1 MKRKSKKYLW
11 RIGLLFLPLIVLGFR
26 TPLFTRALQ
35 VIPGATL
42 VPGVQDTRP
51 PRIDYSAQ
59 LLQGVEYTRQV
70 RSHPRPLVIHTVSI
84 DLTAP
89 DIGFLV
95 TPAKPGV
102 EIAARTTS
110 TFLQEFGVQVAIN
123 GSYFEPTWAGM
134 PWDYY
139 PHSGD
144 PVRVKGLAI
153 SGSTA
158 YSQSLEGWPTLCIAG
173 ARVFIDRPGC
183 PSETAQALAGNRLLV
198 DNGLAVK
205 YENDHLHPRTAVA
218 ATADGARLWLIV
230 IDGRQR
236 NYSEGVTLAELA
248 EIIRELGADMAIN
261 LDGGGSSTLV
271 RAGPGGP
278 QILNAPIHTNIAMR
292 QRPVANHLGIY
303 AGALDF
309 FPD

>member
-1 MKRKSKKYLW
+1 MQRKSKKYLW
-11 RIGLLFLPLIVLGFR
+11 RSGLLFLLLIVIGFQASPIR
-26 TPLFTRALQ
+26 RGLH
-35 VIPGATL
+35 VIYGATL
-42 VPGVQDTRP
+42 APGVQHTRP
-51 PRIDYSAQ
+51 QRTDYSAR

-70 RSHPRPLVIHTVSI
+70 RAHPRPLVIHTVTI

-95 TPAKPGV
+95 TPAEPGV

-144 PVRVKGLAI
+144 PVQVRGLAI
-153 SGSTA
+153 SDSMA

-173 ARVFIDRPGC
+173 ARVFIHRLGC
-183 PSETAQALAGNRLLV
+183 PPETAQALAGNRLLV

-303 AGALDF
+303 AGALDV

>member
-1 MKRKSKKYLW
+1 MQRKSKKYSW
-11 RIGLLFLPLIVLGFR
+11 RSGLLFLLLIAIGFQASPIKR
-26 TPLFTRALQ
+26 ELH
-35 VIPGATL
+35 VIYGATL
-42 VPGVQDTRP
+42 APGIQHTRP
-51 PRIDYSAQ
+51 QRTDYSAH

-70 RSHPRPLVIHTVSI
+70 RSHPRPLVVHTVSI

-95 TPAKPGV
+95 TPSEPGV

-110 TFLQEFGVQVAIN
+110 AFLQEFGVQVAIN

-144 PVRVKGLAI
+144 PVRVRGLAI
-153 SGSTA
+153 SDSMA
-158 YSQSLEGWPTLCIAG
+158 YSQPLEGWPTLCIAG
-173 ARVFIDRPGC
+173 ARVFIDRTGC
-183 PSETAQALAGNRLLV
+183 PSETVQALAGNRLLI

-205 YENDHLHPRTAVA
+205 YKNDHLHPRTAVA
-218 ATADGARLWLIV
+218 TTADGATLWLIV

-236 NYSEGVTLAELA
+236 NYSEGVTLAELS

-271 RAGPGGP
+271 RAGRRGP

-303 AGALDF
+303 AGALGV